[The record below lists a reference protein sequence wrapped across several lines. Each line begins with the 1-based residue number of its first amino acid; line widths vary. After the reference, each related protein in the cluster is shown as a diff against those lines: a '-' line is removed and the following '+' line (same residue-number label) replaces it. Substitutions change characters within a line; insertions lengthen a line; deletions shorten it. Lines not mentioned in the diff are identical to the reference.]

1 MKRFDPK
8 NKYLGWGITAFGVIA
23 CCILF
28 YMLLQHGKSIG
39 DAISSLLG
47 ILSPIIWGLVI
58 AYLLWPLT
66 KVFQRKLFEPLLK
79 KLRPKKPVRTSLA
92 RGLSVALS
100 ILVALIIIAALIW
113 LIIPQIYTSVES
125 IVLNYQEYYDTITGW
140 INKFFENNPEVE
152 EVLLSAT
159 GDVSDSLLDWA
170 KTALLPSMG
179 KVVTSVTTGIYAVL
193 RAILDVLIGFVV
205 ACYVL
210 SNMEL
215 FLAKSKMV
223 LYSMFSVKASKRI
236 LKAIRFTDTAFM
248 GFISGKVI
256 DSAIIGVI
264 CYICCAIMRMPYVVL
279 VSVIVAVTNIIP
291 VFGPFIGAIPG
302 AVILLFLDPWQA
314 LIFLILIL
322 IIQQLDGNFI
332 GPMILGDS
340 IGISALWVLFAIVV
354 GGDLFG
360 LVGMVVGV
368 PIFATIYGILRSAAR
383 HGLRQKGY
391 TDVEES
397 VSASA
402 AGDEIP
408 DDPRESGHRMSLLRQ
423 WKEKIMSIGKKKS
436 K

>member
-223 LYSMFSVKASKRI
+223 LYSMFSIKASKRI

-291 VFGPFIGAIPG
+291 VFGPFIGAVPTALI
-302 AVILLFLDPWQA
+302 ILLVSPMKC
-314 LIFLILIL
+314 LIYVIF
-322 IIQQLDGNFI
+322 IIVLQQIDGNIIGPKILGNSTGINGFWIMFAILLGGGLFGFI
-332 GPMILGDS
+332 GML
-340 IGISALWVLFAIVV
+340 L
-354 GGDLFG
+354 
-360 LVGMVVGV
+360 GV
-368 PIFATIYGILRSAAR
+368 PVFVVIYAGLERLVD
-383 HGLRQKGY
+383 HGLKKRGLQTETAEY
-391 TDVEES
+391 MDLDYIDDATMQPVRLPQEVPDVSLKDPKDDS
-397 VSASA
+397 V
-402 AGDEIP
+402 
-408 DDPRESGHRMSLLRQ
+408 
-423 WKEKIMSIGKKKS
+423 K
-436 K
+436 

>member
-66 KVFQRKLFEPLLK
+66 KAFQRKLFEPLLK

-223 LYSMFSVKASKRI
+223 LYSMFSIKASKRI

-291 VFGPFIGAIPG
+291 VFGPFIGAVPTALI
-302 AVILLFLDPWQA
+302 ILLVSPMKC
-314 LIFLILIL
+314 LIYVIF
-322 IIQQLDGNFI
+322 II
-332 GPMILGDS
+332 
-340 IGISALWVLFAIVV
+340 VL
-354 GGDLFG
+354 
-360 LVGMVVGV
+360 
-368 PIFATIYGILRSAAR
+368 
-383 HGLRQKGY
+383 
-391 TDVEES
+391 
-397 VSASA
+397 
-402 AGDEIP
+402 
-408 DDPRESGHRMSLLRQ
+408 
-423 WKEKIMSIGKKKS
+423 
-436 K
+436 

>member
-1 MKRFDPK
+1 M
-8 NKYLGWGITAFGVIA
+8 
-23 CCILF
+23 
-28 YMLLQHGKSIG
+28 
-39 DAISSLLG
+39 
-47 ILSPIIWGLVI
+47 
-58 AYLLWPLT
+58 
-66 KVFQRKLFEPLLK
+66 
-79 KLRPKKPVRTSLA
+79 RTSLA

-100 ILVALIIIAALIW
+100 ILVALLIIAALIW

-125 IVLNYQEYYDTITGW
+125 IVLNSQDYYDTIIGW

-159 GDVSDSLLDWA
+159 GNVSDSLLDWA

-193 RAILDVLIGFVV
+193 RAILNVLIGFVV

-215 FLAKSKMV
+215 FLAKSKKV

-291 VFGPFIGAIPG
+291 VFGPFIGAVPTALI
-302 AVILLFLDPWQA
+302 ILLVSPMKC
-314 LIFLILIL
+314 LIYVIF
-322 IIQQLDGNFI
+322 IIVLQQIDGNIIGPKILGSSTGINGFWIMFAILLGGGLFGFI
-332 GPMILGDS
+332 GML
-340 IGISALWVLFAIVV
+340 L
-354 GGDLFG
+354 
-360 LVGMVVGV
+360 GV
-368 PIFATIYGILRSAAR
+368 PVFVVIYAGLEKLVNDGLKKRGLQTETAEYMDLDYIDDATMRPVRLPKEAPP
-383 HGLRQKGY
+383 
-391 TDVEES
+391 ES
-397 VSASA
+397 LKDTQDGSV
-402 AGDEIP
+402 
-408 DDPRESGHRMSLLRQ
+408 
-423 WKEKIMSIGKKKS
+423 K
-436 K
+436 